1 MEFSIVTISMFV
13 AALNEV
19 TKMIAKTFGYK
30 INRLIPIFSLVY
42 GVALGIIGYFTPNV
56 AMGNNLVEAIFIGLS
71 AGAASTGCHQVY
83 KQLSK
88 KEFDDIDPSEDE
100 ELSDEDVEVDE
111 TNAELDDSDEADK

>member
-1 MEFSIVTISMFV
+1 MEFSIVTISAFV

-42 GVALGIIGYFTPNV
+42 GIALGIAGYFTPNV

-88 KEFDDIDPSEDE
+88 KEYDDIDPSEDDEPDE
-100 ELSDEDVEVDE
+100 EDDE
-111 TNAELDDSDEADK
+111 TEDDDSDESDA